1 MTETLKAFDSVN
13 AENGVAVGVELI
25 EAIMTSTDD
34 PEDTQGHHPRDVAA
48 RLQGQITVVLHRGV
62 K

>member
-1 MTETLKAFDSVN
+1 MIETLKAFDSVS
-13 AENGVAVGVELI
+13 AENGVAVVAEWI

-34 PEDTQGHHPRDVAA
+34 REDTQGHHPRDVAA
-48 RLQGQITVVLHRGV
+48 RLRDQITVVLHRGV

>member
-1 MTETLKAFDSVN
+1 MIEMLKAFDSVS
-13 AENGVAVGVELI
+13 AENGVAVGAELI
-25 EAIMTSTDD
+25 GAIMTSTDD

-48 RLQGQITVVLHRGV
+48 HLQGQITVVLHRGV

>member
-1 MTETLKAFDSVN
+1 MTETWKAFDSVS
-13 AENGVAVGVELI
+13 AENGVAVGAELI

-34 PEDTQGHHPRDVAA
+34 PEDTQGHHPQDVAVHP
-48 RLQGQITVVLHRGV
+48 QGQTTVVLHRGV